1 MDQIFNQILL
11 LFGLAM
17 FFGLS
22 GGKIFRFFK
31 IPQVVGFIAIGV
43 ILGVSGFGVFSR
55 ETIQDLGPF
64 TNFALGVIGFMIGGE
79 IRLST
84 FKKYGKNIFVILM
97 CEGMFAY
104 LLVGIF
110 VYLVTKNA
118 AISILLAALA
128 SATAPAATVDVI
140 WEYRAKGIL
149 STMILAIVALDD
161 GLSLILYALSKVF
174 AESII
179 TGKEFSLLH
188 TVARPLLELGSTA
201 LLGIVMGI
209 AVVLL
214 LKRIHEIKERESFLI
229 ISLGAVLV
237 TTGLAAAL
245 NLDMILCNM
254 VVGMTL
260 VNVSPKRSHFL
271 FSMTKQIASPVY
283 VVFFVLVGARLEV
296 TALGSIGVIGI
307 VYLACRTAGKV
318 GGVYLGS
325 LMTKAD
331 ERVRKYLGTSLFSQA
346 GVAIGLAIA
355 IDHSFSNLG
364 PDGSAVG
371 HLIINVI
378 TATTLVVQIIGPP
391 SVKWSLKKAGEMWK
405 GMSEDEILDAH
416 RVSEIMS
423 EDHSTIYETDG
434 YRAVMRRLKSSE
446 YVYFPVVDQSHN
458 FKGAIQLDHIRSILF
473 EEHVDFIKAIDMAI
487 LDVSTINPKA
497 KLSEAKQLFDFQEYD
512 YLPVVDGH
520 RKLRG
525 VLHRRTLKKFLKRK
539 LWEAEAG

>member
-179 TGKEFSLLH
+179 TGKEFSL
-188 TVARPLLELGSTA
+188 
-201 LLGIVMGI
+201 
-209 AVVLL
+209 
-214 LKRIHEIKERESFLI
+214 
-229 ISLGAVLV
+229 
-237 TTGLAAAL
+237 
-245 NLDMILCNM
+245 
-254 VVGMTL
+254 
-260 VNVSPKRSHFL
+260 
-271 FSMTKQIASPVY
+271 
-283 VVFFVLVGARLEV
+283 
-296 TALGSIGVIGI
+296 
-307 VYLACRTAGKV
+307 
-318 GGVYLGS
+318 
-325 LMTKAD
+325 
-331 ERVRKYLGTSLFSQA
+331 
-346 GVAIGLAIA
+346 
-355 IDHSFSNLG
+355 
-364 PDGSAVG
+364 
-371 HLIINVI
+371 
-378 TATTLVVQIIGPP
+378 
-391 SVKWSLKKAGEMWK
+391 
-405 GMSEDEILDAH
+405 
-416 RVSEIMS
+416 
-423 EDHSTIYETDG
+423 
-434 YRAVMRRLKSSE
+434 
-446 YVYFPVVDQSHN
+446 
-458 FKGAIQLDHIRSILF
+458 
-473 EEHVDFIKAIDMAI
+473 
-487 LDVSTINPKA
+487 
-497 KLSEAKQLFDFQEYD
+497 
-512 YLPVVDGH
+512 
-520 RKLRG
+520 
-525 VLHRRTLKKFLKRK
+525 
-539 LWEAEAG
+539 